1 MHIHRGNE
9 EVMKFQISE
18 NEYIRPENIKICED
32 GKIEAIIK
40 DIIFY
45 GSFYEVTVLVNNK
58 DLLVYSADDSL
69 KIGQNVK
76 LHFEDRVLRF

>member
-1 MHIHRGNE
+1 MIFLFH
-9 EVMKFQISE
+9 F
-18 NEYIRPENIKICED
+18 
-32 GKIEAIIK
+32 IK
-40 DIIFY
+40 DIVFY
-45 GSFYEVTVLVNNK
+45 GSFYEVTVVVNNK

>member
-1 MHIHRGNE
+1 MLFIFIN
-9 EVMKFQISE
+9 K
-18 NEYIRPENIKICED
+18 NCIRTI
-32 GKIEAIIK
+32 
-40 DIIFY
+40 IIFY
-45 GSFYEVTVLVNNK
+45 GSFYEVTVVLNHK